1 MMIVDDKYVLIG
13 SANINDRSM
22 LGSRD
27 SEIAVITEDQ
37 NMKSITDFRAKLFEE
52 HFDLTH
58 HEAVKFLDSSK
69 RSRIWSKILEIA
81 KNNTL
86 IYRQIFACYPDDTY
100 STFSDIET
108 NIKKEVEKAIYDA
121 LKD

>member
-1 MMIVDDKYVLIG
+1 MFLGLRNHGVLPKEQKAVTEIIYIHSKMMIVDDKYVLIG

-37 NMKSITDFRAKLFEE
+37 NMTSITDFRAKLFGE

-58 HEAVKFLDSSK
+58 HESVKFLDPTK
-69 RSRIWSKILEIA
+69 RTRIWNKII
-81 KNNTL
+81 
-86 IYRQIFACYPDDTY
+86 
-100 STFSDIET
+100 
-108 NIKKEVEKAIYDA
+108 
-121 LKD
+121 